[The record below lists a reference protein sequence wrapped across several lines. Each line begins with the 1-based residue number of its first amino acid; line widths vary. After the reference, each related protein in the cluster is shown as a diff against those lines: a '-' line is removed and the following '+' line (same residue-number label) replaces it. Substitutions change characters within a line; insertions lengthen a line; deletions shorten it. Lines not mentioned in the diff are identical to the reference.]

1 MPYVIT
7 EACKDTKDKSCVDV
21 CPVDCIYEGPDMLY
35 IHPDECIDCGA
46 CEPECPVNAIYP
58 EESLPAGWA
67 GYTELNAVW
76 FTDKAAARAM
86 LETLKPA

>member
-1 MPYVIT
+1 MPGQR
-7 EACKDTKDKSCVDV
+7 D
-21 CPVDCIYEGPDMLY
+21 L
-35 IHPDECIDCGA
+35 
-46 CEPECPVNAIYP
+46 P